1 MDAMGL
7 RAVRAASLCAAAI
20 GLCALVPASAP
31 GASYAVWSCRG
42 PEGSALSTRAWSAG
56 IDPAGTSD
64 TCADAGSLRAALLAG
79 DGPSGLVR
87 GWRFLLPA
95 GATISGY
102 RLELAASTAASDN
115 PAAFQAG
122 VAADAPLAVAGIDAG
137 CPASGCTF
145 GTFASPLDPGNL
157 LTRDADSHGLVVGV
171 RCGAILGCPAAK
183 EDDGTVRAQ
192 ARLFRSRVDIR
203 DDALPAIAPGTVT
216 TDTTTAVATVAAD
229 VSDAGGGVAAVA
241 LQVDGVEVERTATRT
256 CREPYTEPAPC
267 PGLVTASFVMDAG
280 ALAAGTH
287 DVRVRGVDAAGNVIT
302 GPAMALAAVAR
313 PSTPGGPVTIDRP
326 VPIAPAPV
334 VITTARAAIALGGN
348 GAKVTGVVRTPAG
361 APVAG
366 AKVSVRG
373 RAFGVYRSVL
383 RKERELITDAAGRF
397 SLPVA
402 APSRILRLDVDDAT
416 NRAVDPLEVDLLQR
430 LKITVKVPDR
440 SLHNGSRMTLRAR
453 IGGAGAGT
461 AGKVVLVQSIVG
473 GEWATVASVQA
484 GRDGTAVW
492 RYRFRGTTRPALYR
506 FRVRV
511 ERAGDVWPWPTTNS
525 APVIV
530 AVAP

>member
-1 MDAMGL
+1 MGP
-7 RAVRAASLCAAAI
+7 RAASVCAAVI
-20 GLCALVPASAP
+20 GLGALVPASAP
-31 GASYAVWSCRG
+31 AASYAVWSCRG
-42 PEGSALSTRAWSAG
+42 PEGATLSTRAWTAG
-56 IDPAGTSD
+56 LDPAGTSD

-87 GWRFLLPA
+87 GFRFLLPA

-102 RLELAASTAASDN
+102 RLELAASTAASGN

-122 VAADAPLAVAGIDAG
+122 VAADAPLAVDGIDAG

-145 GTFASPLDPGNL
+145 GTAGSPLDPGNL

-171 RCGAILGCPAAK
+171 RCGGVVGCPRS
-183 EDDGTVRAQ
+183 EDDSDPRAQ
-192 ARLFRSRVDIR
+192 VRLFRSRVDLR
-203 DDALPAIAPGTVT
+203 DDALPAVAPGTVM
-216 TDTTTAVATVAAD
+216 TDAATALATVAAD
-229 VSDAGGGVAAVA
+229 VRDAGGGVAAVA

-267 PGLVTASFVMDAG
+267 PGLVTASFLVDAS

-313 PSTPGGPVTIDRP
+313 PSTPGGTVTIDRP
-326 VPIAPAPV
+326 VPFAPAPV
-334 VITTARAAIALGGN
+334 VITTARAAIDLGGA

-366 AKVSVRG
+366 AKVLVRS
-373 RAFGVYRSVL
+373 RAYGVYRSVQ
-383 RKERELITDAAGRF
+383 RKERELTTDAAGRF

-402 APSRILRLDVDDAT
+402 APSRILRLDVDDTAH
-416 NRAVDPLEVDLLQR
+416 RAVDPLEVDLLQR

-440 SLHNGSRMTLRAR
+440 SLHNGSRMTLRAL
-453 IGGAGAGT
+453 IDGAGAGA

-484 GRDGTAVW
+484 GRAGTAVW